1 MLLEG
6 KVAVVTGG
14 GNGIGRE
21 ISKLMGAEGAMVVVN
36 DLGTAVDGAGQSRSA
51 ADQTVDMIKAA
62 GGKATANYDSVATPE
77 GGQNIIQTAV
87 DTYGKIDILV
97 HVAGILRDR
106 MVFNMSIEEWD
117 AVINVHLRGAFCVN
131 KPACVL
137 MRAQKSGCIINFS
150 SISAAGNSGQANYSA
165 AKAGILGLT
174 RTVAR
179 DMAKYGVRA
188 NAIWPGADTRM
199 TATVPRP
206 GRSAPSAALARR
218 HHVRPPPASQKMSPR
233 WWHSWPRIWPRI
245 SPAGPLALWATAC
258 RSSKTHA
265 RLRRSSALMAGPW
278 RKSWSI
284 GRKPLGSTCSTCN
297 GLASNGLGPRQRQ
310 AHRVA
315 AAHASPGD

>member
-21 ISKLMGAEGAMVVVN
+21 ISKLLGAQGAKVVVN
-36 DLGTAVDGAGQSRSA
+36 DLGVAVDGTGGTHSV
-51 ADQTVDMIKAA
+51 ADETVEMIKSA
-62 GGKATANYDSVATPE
+62 GGEATPNYDTVATPE
-77 GGQNIIQTAV
+77 GGQSIIQTAI
-87 DTYGKIDILV
+87 DAYGKLDILV

-106 MVFNMSIEEWD
+106 MVFNMSIDEWD

-131 KPACVL
+131 QPACVL

-150 SISAAGNSGQANYSA
+150 SISAAGNSGQANYAA

-199 TATVPRP
+199 TATVPESARQLRAASGIGEAAPRP
-206 GRSAPSAALARR
+206 
-218 HHVRPPPASQKMSPR
+218 VME
-233 WWHSWPRIWPRI
+233 
-245 SPAGPLALWATAC
+245 
-258 RSSKTHA
+258 
-265 RLRRSSALMAGPW
+265 
-278 RKSWSI
+278 
-284 GRKPLGSTCSTCN
+284 RKPEHVASVVAFLATDMAKDITGWTVGITGDRLSLIEDPVPVKTVFCPGGWTLDKVVELWPGTF
-297 GLASNGLGPRQRQ
+297 GLDLRHLQRAGQ
-310 AHRVA
+310 
-315 AAHASPGD
+315 

>member
-6 KVAVVTGG
+6 KVAAITGG

-21 ISKLMGAEGAMVVVN
+21 VSKLMAAQGAKVVVN
-36 DLGTAVDGAGQSRSA
+36 DLGVAVDGSGASHSA
-51 ADQTVDMIKAA
+51 ADDTVAAIKEA
-62 GGKATANYDSVATPE
+62 GGEATPNYDTVATPE

-106 MVFNMSIEEWD
+106 MVFNMGIEEWD

-150 SISAAGNSGQANYSA
+150 SISGAGNSGQANYAA

-179 DMAKYGVRA
+179 DMAKYGVRC
-188 NAIWPGADTRM
+188 NAIWPGAATRM
-199 TATVPRP
+199 TATVPE
-206 GRSAPSAALARR
+206 AARQLRADTGIGEAA
-218 HHVRPPPASQKMSPR
+218 PPPMQE
-233 WWHSWPRIWPRI
+233 
-245 SPAGPLALWATAC
+245 
-258 RSSKTHA
+258 
-265 RLRRSSALMAGPW
+265 
-278 RKSWSI
+278 
-284 GRKPLGSTCSTCN
+284 RKPE
-297 GLASNGLGPRQRQ
+297 
-310 AHRVA
+310 HVA
-315 AAHASPGD
+315 AVVAFLATDMAKDITGWTVGISGDRLSLIEDPVPVKTIFCPGGWTFDQVVDLWPQSFGLDLRHLQRAGQ

>member
-1 MLLEG
+1 MMLEG

-21 ISKLMGAEGAMVVVN
+21 ISKLMAAEGSKVVVN
-36 DLGTAVDGAGQSRSA
+36 DLGVAVDGSGGSQSVADTTVA
-51 ADQTVDMIKAA
+51 AIKQA
-62 GGKATANYDSVATPE
+62 GGEATANYDTVATPE

-87 DTYGKIDILV
+87 DTYGKLDILV

-137 MRAQKSGCIINFS
+137 MRAQKSGVILNFS
-150 SISAAGNSGQANYSA
+150 SGSAAGNSGQANYSA

-199 TATVPRP
+199 TATVPE
-206 GRSAPSAALARR
+206 AARQLRADRGIGSVA
-218 HHVRPPPASQKMSPR
+218 VRPATARKPENVAAVVTFLASDMAKDITG
-233 WWHSWPRIWPRI
+233 WTVAI
-245 SPAGPLALWATAC
+245 AGDRLALIEDP
-258 RSSKTHA
+258 RPVKTMFCEGGWTLEQVVEQWPHTFGLD
-265 RLRRSSALMAGPW
+265 LRHL
-278 RKSWSI
+278 
-284 GRKPLGSTCSTCN
+284 
-297 GLASNGLGPRQRQ
+297 QRM
-310 AHRVA
+310 
-315 AAHASPGD
+315 S

>member
-6 KVAVVTGG
+6 KIAVVTGG
-14 GNGIGRE
+14 GSGIGRE
-21 ISKLMGAEGAMVVVN
+21 ICKLMAAEGAKVVVN
-36 DLGTAVDGAGQSRSA
+36 DLGTPVDGVGQSRSA
-51 ADQTVDMIKAA
+51 ADQTVEMIKQA
-62 GGKATANYDSVATPE
+62 GGEGTPNYDSVATPE
-77 GGQNIIQTAV
+77 GGQNIIQTAINA
-87 DTYGKIDILV
+87 YGKLDILV

-117 AVINVHLRGAFCVN
+117 AVINVHLRGAFCVV

-199 TATVPRP
+199 TATVPE
-206 GRSAPSAALARR
+206 SARQIRAERGVGQAA
-218 HHVRPPPASQKMSPR
+218 P
-233 WWHSWPRIWPRI
+233 I
-245 SPAGPLALWATAC
+245 SSGP
-258 RSSKTHA
+258 
-265 RLRRSSALMAGPW
+265 
-278 RKSWSI
+278 
-284 GRKPLGSTCSTCN
+284 RKPEN
-297 GLASNGLGPRQRQ
+297 VAAVVAFLASDMAQDITGWTVGIAGDRLSLIEDPHPVKTIFCPGGWTLDKVVELWPQAFGLDLRHLQRAGQ
-310 AHRVA
+310 
-315 AAHASPGD
+315 